1 MEKTIRIIVK
11 INPITAPKI
20 IRAIEELTRLGVYNH
35 ATSTIIYD
43 DSNKELEQQI
53 ISILDNAS
61 IKDIVAKSV
70 SEVAG

>member
-53 ISILDNAS
+53 SSILDDAS
-61 IKDIVAKSV
+61 IKY
-70 SEVAG
+70 

>member
-53 ISILDNAS
+53 ISILDNTS
-61 IKDIVAKSV
+61 IKY
-70 SEVAG
+70 

>member
-20 IRAIEELTRLGVYNH
+20 IRAIEVLTRLGVYNH

-53 ISILDNAS
+53 ISILDDAS
-61 IKDIVAKSV
+61 IKY
-70 SEVAG
+70 

>member
-53 ISILDNAS
+53 ISILDNS
-61 IKDIVAKSV
+61 IIKY
-70 SEVAG
+70 

>member
-20 IRAIEELTRLGVYNH
+20 IRAIEELTRLGDYNH
-35 ATSTIIYD
+35 ATSTIVYD

-53 ISILDNAS
+53 ISILDDAS
-61 IKDIVAKSV
+61 IKY
-70 SEVAG
+70 

>member
-53 ISILDNAS
+53 ISILDDAT
-61 IKDIVAKSV
+61 IKINDTES
-70 SEVAG
+70 

>member
-11 INPITAPKI
+11 INPITAPKV

-53 ISILDNAS
+53 ISILDDAS
-61 IKDIVAKSV
+61 IKY
-70 SEVAG
+70 

>member
-35 ATSTIIYD
+35 ATSTTIYD

-61 IKDIVAKSV
+61 IKY
-70 SEVAG
+70 

>member
-61 IKDIVAKSV
+61 IKNIDSIF
-70 SEVAG
+70 

>member
-1 MEKTIRIIVK
+1 MEKTIRIIIK

-61 IKDIVAKSV
+61 IKY
-70 SEVAG
+70 

>member
-61 IKDIVAKSV
+61 IKY
-70 SEVAG
+70 

>member
-53 ISILDNAS
+53 ISIRDDAS
-61 IKDIVAKSV
+61 IKY
-70 SEVAG
+70 

>member
-1 MEKTIRIIVK
+1 MEKSIRIIVK

-53 ISILDNAS
+53 ISILDDAS
-61 IKDIVAKSV
+61 IKY
-70 SEVAG
+70 

>member
-20 IRAIEELTRLGVYNH
+20 IREIEELTRLGVYNH

-53 ISILDNAS
+53 ISILDDAS
-61 IKDIVAKSV
+61 IKY
-70 SEVAG
+70 

>member
-20 IRAIEELTRLGVYNH
+20 IRAFEELTRLGVYNH

-53 ISILDNAS
+53 ISILDDAS
-61 IKDIVAKSV
+61 IKY
-70 SEVAG
+70 

>member
-53 ISILDNAS
+53 ILILDDAS
-61 IKDIVAKSV
+61 IKY
-70 SEVAG
+70 

>member
-35 ATSTIIYD
+35 ATSTIVYD
-43 DSNKELEQQI
+43 DSNKEG
-53 ISILDNAS
+53 
-61 IKDIVAKSV
+61 V
-70 SEVAG
+70 